1 MPTTKKVQIVQ
12 DLTEKLKRAKSVIL
26 TDYSDLSV
34 PQQQKL
40 RSKLQEAGAE
50 FTVVKNTLLKLA
62 LQNLEFRTKDSSGM
76 KNLEFSGPTAT
87 LFAYEDEIA
96 PIKALVEFAQEFELP
111 KIKIGFFE
119 GKTIEKEEIL
129 ELAKIPGKSE
139 LLAKLV
145 YTINSPIS
153 SLVNVLSS
161 DIRNLVWI
169 LSSLKKGGEN

>member
-1 MPTTKKVQIVQ
+1 MATAKKTKIVQ
-12 DLTEKLKRAKSVIL
+12 ELTEKLKKAKSLVL
-26 TDYSDLSV
+26 ADYSGLSV

-40 RSKLQEAGAE
+40 RSKIKAAGGE
-50 FTVVKNTLLKLA
+50 FRVTKNTLLRLA
-62 LQNLEFRTKDSSGM
+62 LKSITGLPREFAEGEVLR
-76 KNLEFSGPTAT
+76 GPTAT

>member
-50 FTVVKNTLLKLA
+50 FTIVKNTLLKLA
-62 LQNLEFRTKDSSGM
+62 FQNSQLPISNLQLI
-76 KNLEFSGPTAT
+76 GPTAT

-129 ELAKIPGKSE
+129 ELAKISGKSE